1 MELTGVVVASYHQN
15 FLLDGA
21 VVRLLVVVLGIADG
35 LLMVADGSKMGAV
48 VTLGVGDQRCAE
60 GVQMVSMA

>member
-1 MELTGVVVASYHQN
+1 M
-15 FLLDGA
+15 
-21 VVRLLVVVLGIADG
+21 VLGIADG